1 MLLVDSSVWIE
12 VLRPRT
18 PLVLEEI
25 ASPGDVATCFPVMQ
39 EVLSGIREQRLFL
52 QARDGFLALPI
63 VEDPMGREVFEEATA
78 LYRLAR
84 RTGLTIRSSV
94 DCLIAACALRNDLT
108 VLHRDRDFRS
118 LAQISALKQR
128 EP

>member
-1 MLLVDSSVWIE
+1 VLLVDSSVWIE
-12 VLRPRT
+12 VLRLRA
-18 PLVLEEI
+18 PLALEEI
-25 ASPGDVATCFPVMQ
+25 ASPREVVTCLPIMQ
-39 EVLSGIREQRLFL
+39 EVLSGIREERLFS

-63 VEDPMGREVFEEATA
+63 VEDPMGRDVFEEATA

-94 DCLIAACALRNDLT
+94 DCLIAVCALRNDLI

-118 LAQISALKQR
+118 LARISALRER